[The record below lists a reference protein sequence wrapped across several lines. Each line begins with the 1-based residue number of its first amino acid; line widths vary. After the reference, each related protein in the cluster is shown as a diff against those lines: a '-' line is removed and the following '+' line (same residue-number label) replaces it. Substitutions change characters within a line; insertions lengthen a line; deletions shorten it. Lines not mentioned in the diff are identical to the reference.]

1 MRDLT
6 ARLLVLL
13 ASAAI
18 LSGCTEDTLAGIDP
32 DGAPGSA
39 AETIEVDLSSTE
51 LPLWLDTTFTGYAVP
66 SAAGILLVAEDSLI
80 RSRILARFPTIP
92 DSLSIEEDRFA
103 AEIFSSASLRIV
115 VDSSASVI
123 PAGGL
128 DVDVFALARGFDD
141 RDASWTEA
149 ATGEPWATP
158 GGDFAQLLGTLHIDS
173 VRGDSL
179 GAGIDT
185 LFVPFSA
192 PSDSV
197 LKSWRSSGGEP
208 GIAVVTQTAGATLTL
223 NQISLRFDVKPEGQ
237 DTLVQTL
244 RSPTP
249 TTFIF
254 DPETPPPTAVLR
266 LGGLPAARTYIR
278 FVLPDS
284 VEGVALRGS
293 RINRATLILTSL
305 GTPDAP
311 FATKDTLLASVF
323 SLLADPFSFGPKTP
337 VGANF
342 GQPIAIVPEN
352 QVAGA
357 EQLVNLT
364 SFIQSWSTADPDS
377 VPDLRVGIR
386 VLPEG
391 GGLGFWEFGE
401 TEDPAR
407 APRIR
412 IILTPQTQ
420 FELP

>member
-1 MRDLT
+1 MRPLS
-6 ARLLVLL
+6 ARLLLSFV
-13 ASAAI
+13 SAAVAY
-18 LSGCTEDTLAGIDP
+18 GCTEDTLAGIDP

-80 RSRILARFPTIP
+80 RSRVLARFPTIP

-103 AEIFSSASLRIV
+103 AETFSSAALRIV
-115 VDSSASVI
+115 VDSSATVI
-123 PAGGL
+123 PPGGL
-128 DVDVFALARGFDD
+128 DVNVFALARGFDD
-141 RDASWTEA
+141 REASWTEA
-149 ATGEPWATP
+149 AAGEPWATP

-173 VRGDSL
+173 VRGDTL
-179 GAGIDT
+179 GMGIDT
-185 LFVPFSA
+185 LFVPFGA
-192 PSDSV
+192 PTDSV
-197 LKSWRSSGGEP
+197 LKSWRASDGEP
-208 GIAVVTQTAGATLTL
+208 GLAVVTQTAGATLTL
-223 NQISLRFDVKPEGQ
+223 NQIALRFDVKPEGR

-254 DPETPPPTAVLR
+254 DPETPPPGGVLR
-266 LGGLPAARTYIR
+266 LGGLPAARAYLR

-284 VEGVALRGS
+284 VQGVPLRGA

-305 GTPDAP
+305 GAPGAP
-311 FATKDTLLASVF
+311 FATTDTLLASVF

-337 VGANF
+337 VGSNF

-364 SFIQSWSTADPDS
+364 SFIQAWSTADPDS

-401 TEDPAR
+401 SEDPAR

-412 IILTPQTQ
+412 IILTPETQ